1 MNEAAAEPQGVSNP
15 EVDAFDADADFELM
29 SPRAELE
36 ALAASVTV
44 TERPERLDL
53 KDIHERPEV
62 FQPRDRVSE
71 QHIQELVRAI
81 KSRGVLDPIT
91 VMQIGPKSFVIDGHH
106 RRAAYEEAGK
116 LDGIPVVYFEGTI
129 RAAVLE
135 AGEANSKAKLPMDN
149 TTRQNFGWRLVRE
162 GYSKREVM
170 KSAAISRGQVSNM
183 KRVQKALGPDAAN
196 HEHWFLAMRAAR
208 KLEGFVETEDDRE
221 GWKEAQALQY
231 ADRMSK
237 AFGTKLANNTEVAAM
252 ALSIHFGRRLEDLVG
267 ILRHYVS
274 EEAWNEGDEDENPDF

>member
-1 MNEAAAEPQGVSNP
+1 MNDAAAEPQGVSNP
-15 EVDAFDADADFELM
+15 HVEALDANADFELM
-29 SPRAELE
+29 DPRAELE

-44 TERPERLDL
+44 TERPDRLAL

-81 KSRGVLDPIT
+81 KSRGVVDAIT
-91 VMQIGPKSFVIDGHH
+91 VMQIGPKAFVIDGHH

-170 KSAAISRGQVSNM
+170 RAAAISQGQVSNM
-183 KRVQKALGPDAAN
+183 KRVRKALGPSAAS

-208 KLEGFVETEDDRE
+208 RLEGFVETEEDRD
-221 GWKEAQALQY
+221 GWMEAQALQY

-237 AFGTKLANNTEVAAM
+237 AFGTKLSNNAEVAAM
-252 ALSIHFGRRLEDLVG
+252 ALSIHFGRRLEDLVAH
-267 ILRHYVS
+267 LRHHVS
-274 EEAWNEGDEDENPDF
+274 EEAWDADEDENPDF

>member
-1 MNEAAAEPQGVSNP
+1 MTETAMEPQNGGSPQVQPS
-15 EVDAFDADADFELM
+15 DADLGFGMMD
-29 SPRAELE
+29 PREELE

-44 TERPERLDL
+44 TERPAQLAL
-53 KDIHERPEV
+53 KDIHECPEV

-71 QHIQELVRAI
+71 QHIHELVRAI
-81 KSRGVLDPIT
+81 KSRGVLDAIT
-91 VMQIGPKSFVIDGHH
+91 VMQIGPKAFVIDGHH
-106 RRAAYEEAGK
+106 RRAAYEEAEK

-149 TTRQNFGWRLVRE
+149 TTRQNFGWRLVRD

-170 KSAAISRGQVSNM
+170 KSAAISQGQVSNM
-183 KRVQKALGPDAAN
+183 KRVLKALGPSAGE
-196 HEHWFLAMRAAR
+196 HGHWFLAMRAAR
-208 KLEGFVETEDDRE
+208 RLEGFIETEDDRE
-221 GWKEAQALQY
+221 GWMEAQALQY

-252 ALSIHFGRRLEDLVG
+252 ALSIHFGRRLEDLVAH
-267 ILRHYVS
+267 LRHHVS
-274 EEAWNEGDEDENPDF
+274 EEAWDADEDENLDF